1 MVGKKRGKEGRREKE
16 KSDLIESLPR
26 ITWSRKLKPT
36 IQVSYEPK
44 NPTMGGTIGAVLRA
58 DPRGP
63 LEGPLGGSE
72 DRKDVRTESANRR
85 RNSLALEKGR
95 IKHSGKY
102 WAPQGMTNITKE
114 TKKLSGYAGW

>member
-1 MVGKKRGKEGRREKE
+1 
-16 KSDLIESLPR
+16 
-26 ITWSRKLKPT
+26 
-36 IQVSYEPK
+36 
-44 NPTMGGTIGAVLRA
+44 MGGTIGAVLRA